1 MKRNYVYLLIL
12 ILVTVVITLFLSN
25 IYKKEVIIT
34 SHSYEKLNK
43 ITALEFEEYII
54 ENPDTIIYLGDKTNL
69 DNNKFE
75 KKFISKLENLN
86 LIKNTIYID
95 KTEIT
100 SSLKKVLEKEY
111 SYNYDE
117 NKLPVVIVINDGK
130 TIQKSNVYQN
140 SKADTIINYEVF
152 EW

>member
-25 IYKKEVIIT
+25 IYKKEVITT